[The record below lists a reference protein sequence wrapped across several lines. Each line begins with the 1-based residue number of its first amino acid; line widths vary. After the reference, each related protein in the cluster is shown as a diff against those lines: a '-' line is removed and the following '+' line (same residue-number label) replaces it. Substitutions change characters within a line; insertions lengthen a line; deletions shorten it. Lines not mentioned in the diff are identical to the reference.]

1 MGTEPRQDEY
11 PKRMARLAAATRRF
25 DANPALVEAA
35 RTARAAVLPGD
46 ARYGDELSTAEQ
58 RPSQVLARRLADVGA
73 REPRASR
80 ELGLGIL
87 QMWQAF
93 SESVGRGA
101 GTEQLAVMFTDVVGF
116 SSWALEAGDELA
128 LELLREVA
136 AAVEPAVLAHGGRIV
151 KRLGDGHMA
160 VFLHAGSAVD
170 AAFEAQRT
178 LAAVSVG
185 GHTPQLRVGVHVGRP
200 RRLGSDYLG
209 VDVNV
214 AARLMQAARPDT
226 VLVSGPA
233 LAQLDTTA
241 LEVKPLRR
249 FRAKGAPRDLG
260 VSAVTPRSATEDPA
274 RGRA

>member
-1 MGTEPRQDEY
+1 MGTEPRQDE
-11 PKRMARLAAATRRF
+11 PPGAPTRRARRVAAATRRL

-35 RTARAAVLPGD
+35 RTARAAILPGD

-58 RPSQVLARRLADVGA
+58 RPSQVLARRLAETGE

-80 ELGLGIL
+80 ELGLGLL
-87 QMWQAF
+87 QVWQAF
-93 SESVGRGA
+93 SESLGRGA
-101 GTEQLAVMFTDVVGF
+101 GTEELAIMFTDLVGF

-160 VFLHAGSAVD
+160 VFLDARRAVD
-170 AAFEAQRT
+170 AAFDAQRR
-178 LAAVSVG
+178 LADIRVG
-185 GHTPQLRVGVHVGRP
+185 GHAPQLRVGVHVGRP

-214 AARLMQAARPDT
+214 AARLMQAARPGT
-226 VLVSGPA
+226 VLASDAA

-241 LEVKPLRR
+241 LEVKRLRR
-249 FRAKGAPRDLG
+249 FRAKGAPRDLD
-260 VSAVTPRSATEDPA
+260 VCAVAPREAP
-274 RGRA
+274 